1 MSKHITIG
9 GICDAIN
16 NMKEELKDTNVD
28 SDLSKQHED
37 IAALKHKVS
46 LAYESYIFRLNTI
59 TDLLELLDRLLI
71 QYNKRICTLR
81 EVFDFID
88 HIKSVITLASES

>member
-9 GICDAIN
+9 GIADAIN

-28 SDLSKQHED
+28 SDLSKQHETID
-37 IAALKHKVS
+37 DLKHKVE
-46 LAYESYIFRLNTI
+46 LAYKTYTFRLCTI
-59 TDLLELLDRLLI
+59 TNLLELLDRLLD
-71 QYNKRICTLR
+71 QYNARICTLG
-81 EVFDFID
+81 EVLDFMD

>member
-1 MSKHITIG
+1 MSKHITID
-9 GICDAIN
+9 GICDALN

-28 SDLSKQHED
+28 SDLSKQHET
-37 IAALKHKVS
+37 IADLKHKVE
-46 LAYESYIFRLNTI
+46 LAYESYVFRLSTI
-59 TDLLELLDRLLI
+59 TNLLELLDRLLI

-81 EVFDFID
+81 EVLDFMD